1 MRTPWHLWL
10 IGIVSLIWNGG
21 GAYDYLMTQ
30 LGIEPYLNML
40 NEAQLAFLEAVPAW
54 FDAAWAIGVW
64 GSVLGA
70 LLLLS
75 RSRLASVAY
84 GLSAL
89 GMVVAFLYSMFIAS
103 PSALEVNGPMGLA
116 FSGVVFVLILLQML
130 YARAMT
136 RRGVLS

>member
-1 MRTPWHLWL
+1 MRAPWHLWL

-30 LGIEPYLNML
+30 LGIEPYLEML
-40 NEAQLAFLEAVPAW
+40 NEAQLTFLQAVPRW

-64 GSVLGA
+64 GSVLGS

-75 RSRLASVAY
+75 RSRLAAMAY
-84 GLSAL
+84 VLSAL
-89 GMVVAFLYSMFIAS
+89 GMVATFLYAMFIAD
-103 PSALEVNGPMGLA
+103 PSALEVNGTAGLL
-116 FSGVVFVLILLQML
+116 FSGVIFVLILLQMA
-130 YARAMT
+130 YARIMT